1 MLSGLI
7 LAGGRSSRMGRDK
20 GGLVLPDG
28 RTLLRRQTDILRAAG
43 ATTLFAS
50 VKRGTGVDLPGVT
63 LVHDRVAEAGPIA
76 GIAAGLRAAPA
87 GLVIVVAVD
96 MPHLGEEHLRK
107 LVSLATDACGVVPV
121 QDGQMEPLAAVYPA
135 ALADSAEDALGSER
149 RAVHAWVTREVK
161 QGRLRLWDTPPDWAG
176 ALRSWNTPGDVS
188 PRAAPEPM

>member
-20 GGLVLPDG
+20 AGLVLPDG
-28 RTLLRRQTDILRAAG
+28 RTLLQRQADILRAAG
-43 ATTLFAS
+43 SAALFAS
-50 VKRGTGVDLPGVT
+50 VRRGTEVDLPGATFVQDC
-63 LVHDRVAEAGPIA
+63 VPDAGPIA